1 MAFQTTNLYPN
12 TTVYEAGGA
21 SVQRETGANPRVV
34 WQFIIRGATDASD
47 AYDELFTYLSTHFLD
62 ADGNIASYNIPLDS
76 IRITTT
82 DSNYFYEGE
91 ATFAYP
97 PDVDASDEDIN
108 DPGYAQPDVDELDYS
123 YNTTGGTSHLS
134 YSLATLGRAG
144 ANLRDFGGG
153 IGWNGEGF
161 DGVDVVTPRVEF
173 SISVNWPSSFF
184 TQAYRLTLAN
194 ATGSINSALWHGFA
208 AGCVLFK
215 GVQANP
221 RSFKRTLSDGSTV
234 NDYYWRAVYQ
244 FEAAPAT
251 SVVFNGTTLVKRGFD
266 YLWKLSEK
274 IEGANGNLETQVVQ
288 VNVEQVY
295 PEFDFSNLLLP
306 FPT

>member
-34 WQFIIRGATDASD
+34 WQFIVRGATDASD
-47 AYDELFTYLSTHFLD
+47 AYDALFAYVSSHFLD
-62 ADGNIASYNIPLDS
+62 NDGNIASYNIPLSDL
-76 IRITTT
+76 RINTT

-91 ATFAYP
+91 AIFEYP

-108 DPGYAQPDVDELDYS
+108 DADYDQPDVDELDYS

-153 IGWNGEGF
+153 IGWSF
-161 DGVDVVTPRVEF
+161 DGVDVMTPRFEF
-173 SISVNWPSSFF
+173 SISVNWPRSFF
-184 TQAYRLTLAN
+184 TQAYRIALHN
-194 ATGSINSALWHGFA
+194 ASCTINAAPWHGFA

-221 RSFKRTLSDGSTV
+221 KSFKRTLPDGSTV
-234 NDYYWRAVYQ
+234 KDYYWRASYQ

-251 SVVFNGTTLVKRGFD
+251 SITFAGTTLVKRGFD

-295 PEFDFSNLLLP
+295 PELDFSNLLLP